1 MNFFD
6 VTQIY
11 PMKKVIFS
19 SMVIFVIQSVSFFVN
34 FFDLDL
40 LCCLWSVWMW
50 NVFVTKILNVCVW
63 YFCHRWQENGLSK
76 QFVSSNLKFTN
87 KTWTWLG
94 LDSLAGD
101 QFGWFKLSSSN
112 ISLKRMWAVKQISG
126 KLMTQLVVNLLG
138 RIRNPRRH
146 GNRCDL
152 AKEHCTKCSRNNTVD
167 ISGIVYFCW

>member
-1 MNFFD
+1 LIFLPQ
-6 VTQIY
+6 VTRKWALQTVCLL
-11 PMKKVIFS
+11 K
-19 SMVIFVIQSVSFFVN
+19 FVI
-34 FFDLDL
+34 
-40 LCCLWSVWMW
+40 
-50 NVFVTKILNVCVW
+50 
-63 YFCHRWQENGLSK
+63 
-76 QFVSSNLKFTN
+76 LKFPN